1 MFNMSPR
8 RHLTLILLLLLA
20 VSGFAQQTLPLTQW
34 RLSCPDP
41 ADTAFSTSL
50 VVKVPGCLHTDLFD
64 HGLIPDP
71 FYGTNEESLQWLSY
85 VPCTYT
91 CEFWRDELP
100 AKKNIELVLAG
111 VTGYAEVFLNGQP
124 LEHQDHNNVMDNA
137 YRTWRFP
144 LDKKIRTY
152 NLIEVRFTPAQKII
166 DQRKAAVPYALPE
179 ERAWLRMP
187 PYQSGWDWGPKLT
200 TCGIMGKAAIESY
213 SLARLHSPDFHAT
226 NQNGAIYDFCYD
238 FAKKLPY
245 GTCISLKIND
255 I

>member
-41 ADTAFSTSL
+41 SDTAYSTSI

-64 HGLIPDP
+64 HDLIPDP
-71 FYGTNEESLQWLSY
+71 FYGTNEESLQWLSE
-85 VPCTYT
+85 VPCTYS

-152 NLIEVRFTPAQKII
+152 NLIEVRFTPAQQII
-166 DQRKAAVPYALPE
+166 DQRKASVPYALPE

-200 TCGIMGKAAIESY
+200 TCGITGKAAIESY
-213 SLARLHSPDFHAT
+213 SLARFHSPDF
-226 NQNGAIYDFCYD
+226 QIYTSFR
-238 FAKKLPY
+238 
-245 GTCISLKIND
+245 
-255 I
+255 